1 MSAARA
7 LLWPILAI
15 SSRRLAPSAA
25 SVCVGGVG
33 WDGRVGRKA
42 ARMARRWPASS
53 VVVTD
58 ELELRPLIADDV
70 EPFLRSIDRDV
81 RFWQGFD
88 EQYVK
93 TYAAVLEAA
102 TRSPDTVLPW
112 RFLAVVRGGQFIG
125 NYQLRPSIERGDV
138 WHVQLGWWLAPEAR
152 GQGLGRA
159 SLAAALAHVH
169 RDLGLRV
176 ARMGTGVDNVRAVR
190 QIEAAGA
197 LPVCQGHHTLP
208 NGSVVE
214 SRWYHHEEP

>member
-1 MSAARA
+1 MTF
-7 LLWPILAI
+7 LNL
-15 SSRRLAPSAA
+15 
-25 SVCVGGVG
+25 VQG
-33 WDGRVGRKA
+33 WDVGFDRRA
-42 ARMARRWPASS
+42 VRMVRRWPASS

-88 EQYVK
+88 GETVK
-93 TYAAVLEAA
+93 RYSAALEAT
-102 TRSPDTVLPW
+102 TRSPDAALPW

-125 NYQLRPSIERGDV
+125 NYQLRPSIERGDA

-159 SLAAALAHVH
+159 SLASALAHVH

-176 ARMGTGVDNVRAVR
+176 ARMGTGVDNIRAVR
-190 QIEAAGA
+190 QIEAVGAVPVSEGHHA
-197 LPVCQGHHTLP
+197 LPNRT
-208 NGSVVE
+208 VVE
-214 SRWYHHEEP
+214 SRWYHHQER

>member
-1 MSAARA
+1 
-7 LLWPILAI
+7 LL
-15 SSRRLAPSAA
+15 
-25 SVCVGGVG
+25 
-33 WDGRVGRKA
+33 
-42 ARMARRWPASS
+42 PAG
-53 VVVTD
+53 
-58 ELELRPLIADDV
+58 LRTP
-70 EPFLRSIDRDV
+70 
-81 RFWQGFD
+81 

-102 TRSPDTVLPW
+102 TRSPDTLLPW

-176 ARMGTGVDNVRAVR
+176 ARMGTGVDNVGRSVRSKQQERYRCARAITRCRTEAWSSPAGTTMRSPGQTVADHLALIIRVTHGVSPVVR
-190 QIEAAGA
+190 CHVLA
-197 LPVCQGHHTLP
+197 
-208 NGSVVE
+208 
-214 SRWYHHEEP
+214 RR